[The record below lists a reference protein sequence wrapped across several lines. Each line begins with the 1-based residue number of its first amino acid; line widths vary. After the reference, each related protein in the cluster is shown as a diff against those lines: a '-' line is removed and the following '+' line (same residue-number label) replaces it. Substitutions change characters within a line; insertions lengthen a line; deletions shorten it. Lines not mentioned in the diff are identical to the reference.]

1 MPDLNLGSFLSTI
14 NSNFREID
22 GIIEGTE
29 KNNYL
34 EKVELE
40 TYQKQLESKEQKS
53 EQDQFINKGLKI
65 ILSSEE
71 IWKKFS
77 GSDNAIS
84 ENEIKSVYSIDNN
97 ENLQASLNSNN
108 LEGLFEKTIVAAL
121 NNVRYFDEEQT
132 IPLNRTEVNFQNYL
146 NTARD
151 NGALPSEPVLLT
163 KDNINNSIL
172 NTEGDHNNSFIIVR
186 TSGDGIQDSR
196 YLSRS
201 PLPIGAE
208 RSAFGGID
216 EQDIES
222 NYSRIDKKELI
233 KKN

>member
-97 ENLQASLNSNN
+97 ENLQASL
-108 LEGLFEKTIVAAL
+108 L
-121 NNVRYFDEEQT
+121 
-132 IPLNRTEVNFQNYL
+132 
-146 NTARD
+146 
-151 NGALPSEPVLLT
+151 
-163 KDNINNSIL
+163 
-172 NTEGDHNNSFIIVR
+172 II
-186 TSGDGIQDSR
+186 
-196 YLSRS
+196 
-201 PLPIGAE
+201 
-208 RSAFGGID
+208 
-216 EQDIES
+216 
-222 NYSRIDKKELI
+222 
-233 KKN
+233 